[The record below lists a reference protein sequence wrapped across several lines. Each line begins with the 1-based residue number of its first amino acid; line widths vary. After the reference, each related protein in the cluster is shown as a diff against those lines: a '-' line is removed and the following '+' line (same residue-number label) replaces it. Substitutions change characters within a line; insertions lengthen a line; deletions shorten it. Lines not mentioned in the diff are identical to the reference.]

1 MASSAAGPPATSS
14 VVARAGRRAHR
25 ELLRS
30 TRNPFPS
37 RRSRRLLVHCG
48 YHKSGTVWVRQVLL
62 SVIRAYGLRQQEG
75 RATTIR
81 SDTDVAFYA
90 NAGSFRREQLGGRRF
105 RGSHLVRD
113 PRDLVVSGYEY
124 HLVTKEAWTQRPDPA
139 YGGLSY
145 QAHLH
150 SLNEHDGVMAE
161 IGWLAGGTAEA
172 MARWDYDQPEFL
184 ELRYEDAFANEQAT
198 FEKLFRWYGVDEEA
212 LALALETVDRV
223 SLKRG
228 GALPNHARSGRPGE
242 WRSRLAPDHIDR
254 FKELTGD
261 LVVRLGYETGPE
273 W

>member
-1 MASSAAGPPATSS
+1 MPPL
-14 VVARAGRRAHR
+14 VARASRRAHR

-30 TRNPFPS
+30 IRNPFPS
-37 RRSRRLLVHCG
+37 RRSRTLLVHCG

-62 SVIRAYGLRQQEG
+62 SVIRAYGLRHQEA
-75 RATTIR
+75 RTAPIR
-81 SDTDVAFYA
+81 PRTDVAFYPD
-90 NAGSFRREQLGGRRF
+90 AGTFRRQQLGGRPF

-124 HLVTKEAWTQRPDPA
+124 HLVTDEAWTRRPDDK

-145 QAHLH
+145 QALLR
-150 SLNEHDGVMAE
+150 SLNEHEGLMAE
-161 IGWLAGGTAEA
+161 IDWISGATAEA
-172 MARWDYDQPEFL
+172 MARWDYGQPEFL
-184 ELRYEDAFANEQAT
+184 ELRYEDAFADEQAT

-212 LALALETVDRV
+212 IALALDTVDRV

-242 WRSRLAPDHIDR
+242 WRSRLASDHIER

-261 LVVRLGYETGPE
+261 LVVRLGYEAGPH